1 MFLSIDNLESKMKI
15 EQLKMLKTVAELG
28 TLKTASETLF
38 KTQAA
43 VSKGI
48 KQLESQLGIE
58 LFNREGY
65 RMSLT
70 MQGQQIYQLA
80 LMLLQKAQEIE
91 DLSHHLNAG
100 NEAVITLAV
109 NSTFDLTIILP
120 LLEKIQYEYPDT
132 QVIIRQEQISGAV
145 EALDKEQADLA
156 ISVVIDETTTNQKY
170 DSLNI
175 HQGSVISVAAPKLL
189 NRHQILTKAR
199 QLEKEYQ
206 IVIQDI
212 GNQSKGQLFGVQT
225 GQRCWYVNNFATKKM
240 LILSGMGWGGLPK
253 HLIEQELASG
263 QLRPLELVD
272 SYNSL
277 QVNYFLLKNK
287 NRLLG
292 PVASLLWQSLQEIS
306 EKTDG

>member
-1 MFLSIDNLESKMKI
+1 MKI

-80 LMLLQKAQEIE
+80 LMLLEKAQEIE
-91 DLSHHLNAG
+91 DLSQHLNAG

-120 LLEKIQYEYPDT
+120 VLEKIQNEYPDT

-170 DSLNI
+170 DALNI

-189 NRHQILTKAR
+189 NRHQMLTKAR

-206 IVIQDI
+206 IVIQDS
-212 GNQSKGQLFGVQT
+212 GNQSKGQLFGVLT
-225 GQRCWYVNNFATKKM
+225 GQRCWYVNDFSTKKM
-240 LILSGMGWGGLPK
+240 LIMSGMGWGGLPK

-263 QLRPLELVD
+263 QLRPLALVD

-292 PVASLLWQSLQEIS
+292 PVASLLWQSLQGIS

>member
-1 MFLSIDNLESKMKI
+1 MKI

-70 MQGQQIYQLA
+70 IQGQQIYQLA
-80 LMLLQKAQEIE
+80 LMLLEKAQEIE
-91 DLSHHLNAG
+91 ELSHHLNAG

-120 LLEKIQYEYPDT
+120 ILEKMQNEYPDT
-132 QVIIRQEQISGAV
+132 QVIIRQEQITGAV
-145 EALDKEQADLA
+145 EALDQEQADLA
-156 ISVVIDETTTNQKY
+156 ISIVINETITNQKY
-170 DSLNI
+170 DLLNI
-175 HQGSVISVAAPKLL
+175 HQGSVFSVAAPKLL
-189 NRHQILTKAR
+189 NRHQNLTKAR

-206 IVIQDI
+206 IVIQDS
-212 GNQSKGQLFGVQT
+212 GNQSKGQSFGVQT
-225 GQRCWYVNNFATKKM
+225 GQRCWYVNDFATKKM

-253 HLIEQELASG
+253 HLIEQELDSG
-263 QLRPLELVD
+263 QLKQLELVD
-272 SYNSL
+272 SKNAQHL
-277 QVNYFLLKNK
+277 NYCLLKNK
-287 NRLLG
+287 NKLLG

-306 EKTDG
+306 EATDG